1 MRFTF
6 LLTAWLHVI
15 SACAGTDSAPDV
27 FVDAATDDS
36 FDALDDPSAT
46 DLAEGLDT
54 TASGPCTVLF
64 GLPNEKTGLTA
75 EQCQPRCSCDG
86 RTFEPPAYTEAQI
99 AALEARVL
107 VNPFAPPDAD
117 PYANPAAHVP
127 VEGAVCG
134 VLPEPSVAGGYR
146 LATYAS
152 RAAAL
157 EDGAIPSHEGACG
170 LCSPL
175 VDLAV
180 YLRHPDLT
188 EPVRACGL
196 KGISEGE
203 EAQMQCLRE
212 VGFDLPCARI
222 WYYNTRATQKA
233 CGGVC
238 LAALNQPYHAP
249 DGALNACLQCD
260 EEKSGPVFKAVAGRN
275 RRNTGLPSSMCRPC
289 AEVQP
294 FVHLYP

>member
-1 MRFTF
+1 MARDRVLVVLA
-6 LLTAWLHVI
+6 LLGAVGC
-15 SACAGTDSAPDV
+15 SGSSSPADGP
-27 FVDAATDDS
+27 
-36 FDALDDPSAT
+36 DALETIDARVADVADVLDAST
-46 DLAEGLDT
+46 DLAN
-54 TASGPCTVLF
+54 AGPCTVLF
-64 GLPNEKTGLTA
+64 GVPNEKTGLTA
-75 EQCQPRCSCDG
+75 LQCQPRCACGGS
-86 RTFEPPAYTEAQI
+86 TFEPPVYTEAQI

-107 VNPFAPPDAD
+107 ANPFATLDTD
-117 PYANPAAHVP
+117 PYADPAAHVP
-127 VEGAVCG
+127 VEGATCG
-134 VLPEPSVAGGYR
+134 VLPEPSISDGYR

-152 RAAAL
+152 REEAVT
-157 EDGAIPSHEGACG
+157 EGAVPSHEGACG

-180 YLRHPDLT
+180 YMRHPDLT

-196 KGISEGE
+196 KGLSEGE

-212 VGFDLPCARI
+212 LGFDEPCARI
-222 WYYNTRATQKA
+222 WYYNTKATQKA

-238 LAALNQPYHAP
+238 LAALNQPYHVP
-249 DGALNACLQCD
+249 DGSLNACLQCD

-294 FVHLYP
+294 FVHRY